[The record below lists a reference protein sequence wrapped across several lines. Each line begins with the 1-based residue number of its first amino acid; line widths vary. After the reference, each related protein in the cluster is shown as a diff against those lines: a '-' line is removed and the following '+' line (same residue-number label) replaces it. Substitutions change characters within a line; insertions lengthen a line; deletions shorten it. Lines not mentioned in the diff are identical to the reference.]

1 MTTETPTVEVPDT
14 PTPKD
19 VALMLLADLRDKLK
33 EPQYSN
39 DIIEF
44 IRAAGWPQYTCGPK
58 REAAIN
64 EQISKA
70 VDRMFER
77 VVDTPLRKR
86 GIK

>member
-19 VALMLLADLRDKLK
+19 VALMLLADMRDKLK
-33 EPQYSN
+33 EQQQCTP
-39 DIIEF
+39 IAEF
-44 IRAAGWPQYTCGPK
+44 MRNAGWPQFTCSPK
-58 REAAIN
+58 RAQAIN